1 MIVHGIF
8 FFIKETI
15 MQTAQTWR
23 QASQAALPGIALC
36 SAVAAMGL
44 LAEQAEKALFG
55 RAWFESLVMA
65 IVIGAALRTFVGLN
79 PRFEAGIRVS
89 AKLLLELAIVLLGA
103 SISVSAI
110 AGAGPALVA
119 GVAASVF
126 IAVLSSYTIGRLLK
140 LEHRLAL
147 LVACGNSIC
156 GNSAIVAVA
165 PVIKARAEDVA
176 ASIAFTAALGIL
188 VVLLLPLGQHAT
200 GMSAESYGILSGMTV
215 YAVPQVLAATAPVGL
230 LSMQTGTLVKL
241 IRVMMLAPVIFCIG
255 LIGDRSAE
263 RSTTERRIEWSK
275 LVPWFIIGFVAL
287 MALRSAGMIPDQ
299 ALSPLE
305 TLATALTIVSMAA
318 LGLSVDMR
326 TILSSGGRVLA
337 AGTLSL
343 GLLVGI
349 SLALLHLLGIR

>member
-1 MIVHGIF
+1 
-8 FFIKETI
+8 
-15 MQTAQTWR
+15 MQTASKHIETGR
-23 QASQAALPGIALC
+23 ASCRIALPGVVLC
-36 SAVAAMGL
+36 SAVALLGF
-44 LAEQAEKALFG
+44 LAERAEKALFG

-65 IVIGAALRTFVGLN
+65 ILIGAIIRTFFGLH
-79 PRFEAGIRVS
+79 PRFEAGVKVS
-89 AKLLLELAIVLLGA
+89 AKLLLEIAIVLLGA

-110 AGAGPALVA
+110 AGAGPELVA

-126 IAVLSSYTIGRLLK
+126 VAVLSSYGIGRLLK

-255 LIGDRSAE
+255 LVGDRGVDQPAAK
-263 RSTTERRIEWSK
+263 RKIEWAK
-275 LVPWFIIGFVAL
+275 LIPWFILGFIAL

-299 ALSPLE
+299 ALNPIE
-305 TLATALTIVSMAA
+305 TIATALTIVSMAA
-318 LGLSVDMR
+318 LGLSVDIR

-337 AGTLSL
+337 AGTISL

>member
-1 MIVHGIF
+1 MQSPSKWQNTA
-8 FFIKETI
+8 KE
-15 MQTAQTWR
+15 
-23 QASQAALPGIALC
+23 ALPGVALC
-36 SAVAAMGL
+36 SAVAALGYG
-44 LAEQAEKALFG
+44 AQWVETALFG
-55 RAWFESLVMA
+55 RTWLESLVLA
-65 IVIGAALRTFVGLN
+65 ILLGALIRTFLRLH
-79 PRFEAGIRVS
+79 PRFEAGIKVS
-89 AKLLLELAIVLLGA
+89 AKLLLEIAIVLLGA
-103 SISVSAI
+103 SINISAI
-110 AGAGPALVA
+110 GDAGPALVA

-126 IAVLSSYTIGRLLK
+126 LAVLSSYAIGRMLR

-200 GMSAESYGILSGMTV
+200 GMSAESYGVLSGMTV

-255 LIGDRSAE
+255 LLGDRGPGQSSSG
-263 RSTTERRIEWSK
+263 RKIEWAR
-275 LVPWFIIGFVAL
+275 LIPWFIFGFLAL
-287 MALRSAGMIPDQ
+287 MTLRSSGMIPDQ
-299 ALSPLE
+299 AVNPIE
-305 TLATALTIVSMAA
+305 AIATALTIVSMAA
-318 LGLSVDMR
+318 LGLSVDIS

-349 SLALLHLLGIR
+349 SLVLLHLLGIR

>member
-1 MIVHGIF
+1 MHGADTWQNTA
-8 FFIKETI
+8 KE
-15 MQTAQTWR
+15 
-23 QASQAALPGIALC
+23 ALPGIALC
-36 SAVAAMGL
+36 SAVAALGYGAQW
-44 LAEQAEKALFG
+44 AETALFG
-55 RAWFESLVMA
+55 RAWLESLVLA
-65 IVIGAALRTFVGLN
+65 ILLGALIRTFLGLH
-79 PRFEAGIRVS
+79 PHFEAGVRVS
-89 AKLLLELAIVLLGA
+89 AKLLLEIAIVLLGA

-110 AGAGPALVA
+110 TGAGPELVA
-119 GVAASVF
+119 GVAGSVF
-126 IAVLSSYTIGRLLK
+126 IAVLSSYTIGRMLK

-176 ASIAFTAALGIL
+176 ASIAFTAALGIF

-255 LIGDRSAE
+255 LLGDRSAE
-263 RSTTERRIEWSK
+263 RTETARRIEWAK
-275 LVPWFIIGFVAL
+275 IIPWFIIGFVAM

-299 ALSPLE
+299 TLDPLE

-349 SLALLHLLGIR
+349 SLILLHLLGIR

>member
-1 MIVHGIF
+1 
-8 FFIKETI
+8 
-15 MQTAQTWR
+15 MQTTLEDIDTARGT
-23 QASQAALPGIALC
+23 AKAALPGVALC
-36 SAVAAMGL
+36 SGVAALGFF
-44 LAEQAEKALFG
+44 AEQVEKVLFG

-65 IVIGAALRTFVGLN
+65 ILIGALMRTFLGLH
-79 PRFEAGIRVS
+79 PRFEAGVKVS
-89 AKLLLELAIVLLGA
+89 AKLLLEIAIVLLGA

-110 AGAGPALVA
+110 AGAGPELVA

-126 IAVLSSYTIGRLLK
+126 IAVLSSYTIGRMLK

-255 LIGDRSAE
+255 LVDNRTAKGSRA
-263 RSTTERRIEWSK
+263 ERRIEWAK
-275 LVPWFIIGFVAL
+275 LVPWFIVGFIAL

-299 ALSPLE
+299 ALNPIE

-343 GLLVGI
+343 GLLVAI

>member
-1 MIVHGIF
+1 
-8 FFIKETI
+8 
-15 MQTAQTWR
+15 MQTAQTWQDTSR
-23 QASQAALPGIALC
+23 AALPGIALC
-36 SAVAAMGL
+36 SAVAALGF
-44 LAEQAEKALFG
+44 LAEQTEKALFG

-65 IVIGAALRTFVGLN
+65 ILIGALIRTFIGLH
-79 PRFEAGIRVS
+79 PRFEAGVKVS
-89 AKLLLELAIVLLGA
+89 AKLLLEIAIVLLGA
-103 SISVSAI
+103 SISISAI
-110 AGAGPALVA
+110 GDAGPALVA

-126 IAVLSSYTIGRLLK
+126 VAVLSSYTIGRMLK

-200 GMSAESYGILSGMTV
+200 GMSAERYGILSGMTV

-255 LIGDRSAE
+255 LLGDCSAE
-263 RSTTERRIEWSK
+263 RTQTARRIEWAK
-275 LVPWFIIGFVAL
+275 IIPWFIIGFIAM
-287 MALRSAGMIPDQ
+287 MALRSAGMISDQ
-299 ALSPLE
+299 ALGPVE

-337 AGTLSL
+337 TGTISL

-349 SLALLHLLGIR
+349 SFALLHLLGIR

>member
-1 MIVHGIF
+1 MQVAH
-8 FFIKETI
+8 TDN
-15 MQTAQTWR
+15 QTAIESWK
-23 QASQAALPGIALC
+23 AAIPGVALC
-36 SAVAAMGL
+36 SAVALLGF
-44 LAEQAEKALFG
+44 LAEQTEKALFS

-65 IVIGAALRTFVGLN
+65 ILIGAAIRTFLGLH
-79 PRFEAGIRVS
+79 PRFEAGVKVS
-89 AKLLLELAIVLLGA
+89 AKLLLEVAIVLLGA

-110 AGAGPALVA
+110 AGAGPALIA
-119 GVAASVF
+119 GVAGSVF

-255 LIGDRSAE
+255 LVGDRGADQAASK
-263 RSTTERRIEWSK
+263 RKIEWAR
-275 LVPWFIIGFVAL
+275 LIPWFILGFIAL
-287 MALRSAGMIPDQ
+287 MALRSLGMIPDQ
-299 ALSPLE
+299 AVNPIE
-305 TLATALTIVSMAA
+305 AIATALTIVSMAA

>member
-1 MIVHGIF
+1 
-8 FFIKETI
+8 
-15 MQTAQTWR
+15 MQIAQRWNKTWK
-23 QASQAALPGIALC
+23 AALPGIALC
-36 SAVAAMGL
+36 SLVAALGFA
-44 LAEQAEKALFG
+44 AEQAEKALFG
-55 RAWFESLVMA
+55 RAWLESLVMA
-65 IVIGAALRTFVGLN
+65 ILIGAAIRTALGLH
-79 PRFEAGIRVS
+79 PRFEAGVAVS
-89 AKLLLELAIVLLGA
+89 AKLLLEIAIVLLGA

-119 GVAASVF
+119 GVAGSVF
-126 IAVLSSYTIGRLLK
+126 IAVLSSYTIGRLLR

-188 VVLLLPLGQHAT
+188 VVLLLPLGQHAS

-241 IRVMMLAPVIFCIG
+241 IRVMMLAPVIFLIG
-255 LIGDRSAE
+255 LVGN
-263 RSTTERRIEWSK
+263 RSTEQPEAKRKIEWAK
-275 LVPWFIIGFVAL
+275 LVPWFIIGFVSL
-287 MALRSAGMIPDQ
+287 MALRSAGIIPDQ
-299 ALSPLE
+299 ALNPLQ

-349 SLALLHLLGIR
+349 SLALLHVLGIR